1 MDARQ
6 GRATEKWSTEQKLLT
21 GETEAGSAKR

>member
-1 MDARQ
+1 MDARH

-21 GETEAGSAKR
+21 GETEAGLLN